1 MRVMSKNIVYAGQ
14 SFLDKVIECT
24 GSLENAFEMA
34 FLNGLIITDDLI
46 VGTELKSNLP
56 SNKVIF
62 DFFTENNRP
71 ASNITTQQQKQATL
85 EPYGFPYGFPI
96 SF

>member
-1 MRVMSKNIVYAGQ
+1 MSKNIVYAGQ

-24 GSLENAFEMA
+24 GSIENTFEMA
-34 FLNGLIITDDLI
+34 VLNGLIITDDLV
-46 VGTELKSNLP
+46 VGNELKSNIP
-56 SNKVIF
+56 NNKIIF

-71 ASNITTQQQKQATL
+71 ASNITKKQNTVVQ
-85 EPYGFPYGFPI
+85 YGFPYGFPI